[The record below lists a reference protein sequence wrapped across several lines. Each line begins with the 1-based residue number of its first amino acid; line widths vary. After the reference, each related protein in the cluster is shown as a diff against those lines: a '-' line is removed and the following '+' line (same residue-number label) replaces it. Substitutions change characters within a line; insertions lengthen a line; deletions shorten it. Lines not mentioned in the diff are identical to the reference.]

1 MTDTWTWA
9 TVTQASPLR
18 IKVDGDT
25 SALDATTDDLVG
37 SLAVDDRVRVHLHAD
52 GIIVTGIQGGAG
64 DGQLPGRLQST
75 AQNISGLNLND
86 YGESGWYRGDNV
98 INAPT
103 VDWYYFQATMHGNLF
118 IVQFA
123 TRLYADRTFSRRKQ
137 SGVWQPWVEIA
148 AYESGGQLKAADG
161 VADDDVATVGQL
173 YVAVTPTQQVFTS
186 SGTWSKP
193 TGLRAVRVR
202 VIGGG
207 GGGSGS
213 STNNAGG
220 AGGGGGGYAESLVVA
235 SSLSSTVTVTV
246 GPGGTGNIGS
256 GSDGGTSVF
265 SSHATATGGEG
276 GSDVGYGG
284 DGGGG
289 TAGNILASGNAGQ
302 STGDTSV
309 YSTAGIFPG
318 GVGGGSVLGGG
329 GRGTPARAANVDG
342 TPGGANTGGGGG
354 GGFRRNSNVSGGNGG
369 SGVVIVENIF

>member
-1 MTDTWTWA
+1 MAITT
-9 TVTQASPLR
+9 SPDN
-18 IKVDGDT
+18 IPSPTSGDPYNYVVDMA
-25 SALDATTDDLVG
+25 AL
-37 SLAVDDRVRVHLHAD
+37 AD
-52 GIIVTGIQGGAG
+52 GTQDALTLRAKY
-64 DGQLPGRLQST
+64 DSDGRLQ
-75 AQNISGLNLND
+75 
-86 YGESGWYRGDNV
+86 
-98 INAPT
+98 
-103 VDWYYFQATMHGNLF
+103 
-118 IVQFA
+118 
-123 TRLYADRTFSRRKQ
+123 
-137 SGVWQPWVEIA
+137 
-148 AYESGGQLKAADG
+148 AADG

-342 TPGGANTGGGGG
+342 TPGAVVCRT
-354 GGFRRNSNVSGGNGG
+354 RSTASAADDTHAHG
-369 SGVVIVENIF
+369 SQVCGLCPGT